1 MQNPKMPAIYIS
13 KYNRFVDNIIT
24 RINRML
30 GKSYDPVRVKLQSN
44 KDVKKKDKTA
54 PKRKKNNKKPNQKP
68 KQNLAPAALTN
79 KMAEIPISRSING
92 KGRETAYVLV
102 SKAPANIKATPRPT
116 QNKATPAK
124 KKKNQN
130 TKKNKPKATTKPKNQ
145 KAKATLFGLSS
156 IKRDGDVSVNV
167 MSDHT
172 TVKTNFI
179 VGPLT
184 LRVER
189 EVRETTQVYLAL
201 VSVYI

>member
-13 KYNRFVDNIIT
+13 KYNRFVDNIIM

-30 GKSYDPVRVKLQSN
+30 GKSYDPVRVKLQSK

-54 PKRKKNNKKPNQKP
+54 PKRKKTNKKQTQKT
-68 KQNLAPAALTN
+68 KQNLALPALTN
-79 KMAEIPISRSING
+79 KMAEIPISRSINDQSQS
-92 KGRETAYVLV
+92 RETSYVLV
-102 SKAPANIKATPRPT
+102 SKAPGNIKATPRPT
-116 QNKATPAK
+116 ENKSNT
-124 KKKNQN
+124 KN
-130 TKKNKPKATTKPKNQ
+130 KKNKNTTKNKTKAQNSKQKTQ
-145 KAKATLFGLSS
+145 KARATLFGLSS
-156 IKRDGDVSVNV
+156 IKRDQDVTVHV

-189 EVRETTQVYLAL
+189 EVRTY
-201 VSVYI
+201 SYFIISFIR